1 MHNEDQLQPMTFTEL
16 LGLNLFHDA
25 DSMFSMGVSYFCL
38 PRFDMEAPIKPRE
51 IVRWNTG
58 TRFHKPKK
66 GKGSYDRKRRDNR
79 RRSI

>member
-38 PRFDMEAPIKPRE
+38 PRFDMEASSQ
-51 IVRWNTG
+51 TSG
-58 TRFHKPKK
+58 
-66 GKGSYDRKRRDNR
+66 GSALE
-79 RRSI
+79 

>member
-38 PRFDMEAPIKPRE
+38 PRFDMEASSQTSGGSALEYRHPRPQTE
-51 IVRWNTG
+51 KG
-58 TRFHKPKK
+58 ERFLRPETA
-66 GKGSYDRKRRDNR
+66 
-79 RRSI
+79 